1 MYLNSTISFESYMI
15 LMIEQQ
21 EQSNRANNHTRSHV
35 LAICT
40 IVTNTLIITD
50 KTHIF

>member
-21 EQSNRANNHTRSHV
+21 EQSNRTDNHTRSHV

>member
-15 LMIEQQ
+15 LMIGQQ
-21 EQSNRANNHTRSHV
+21 EQSNRTNNHTRSHD

-50 KTHIF
+50 KTHVF